1 METISLN
8 SEVINKNSITIG
20 EVLLL
25 LAIHNNENLISAEL
39 KLIKNGF
46 ITAELNSEHQQIG
59 WRITNKGAELLDT
72 IIIESDK
79 AVINKDKE
87 FIELADKLKELFP
100 KGKKAG
106 TTYMWRDS
114 TAVIA
119 RKLKTLVV
127 KYDYQF
133 TEEQAIKATKAYVE
147 SFNGDYTYMQ
157 LLKYFILKTLPDGE
171 IKSDFMS
178 YIENE
183 GQEDELSDNWLTE
196 MR

>member
-1 METISLN
+1 MDKVS
-8 SEVINKNSITIG
+8 INKDVLEKNNLSMD
-20 EVLLL
+20 EFLVLLL
-25 LAIHNNENLISAEL
+25 TYNKANIQEVKQSLVEKGLADFSVFDDELVISSTTKDLITS
-39 KLIKNGF
+39 IS
-46 ITAELNSEHQQIG
+46 I
-59 WRITNKGAELLDT
+59 D
-72 IIIESDK
+72 SDVK
-79 AVINKDKE
+79 VLSKDKE
-87 FIELADKLKELFP
+87 FRELADKLKELFP
-100 KGKKAG
+100 RGKKAG

-157 LLKYFILKTLPDGE
+157 LLKYFILKSLPDGE

-183 GQEDELSDNWLTE
+183 GQEDELSDNWLNE

>member
-1 METISLN
+1 MDKVS
-8 SEVINKNSITIG
+8 INKDVLEKNNLSMD
-20 EVLLL
+20 EFLVLLL
-25 LAIHNNENLISAEL
+25 TYNKANIREVKQSLVEKGLADFSVFDDELVISSTTKDLITS
-39 KLIKNGF
+39 IS
-46 ITAELNSEHQQIG
+46 I
-59 WRITNKGAELLDT
+59 D
-72 IIIESDK
+72 SDVK
-79 AVINKDKE
+79 VLSKDKE
-87 FIELADKLKELFP
+87 FRELADKLKELFP

-157 LLKYFILKTLPDGE
+157 LLKYFILKSLPDGE

-183 GQEDELSDNWLTE
+183 GQEDELSDNWLNE

>member
-1 METISLN
+1 MDKVS
-8 SEVINKNSITIG
+8 INKDVLEKNNLSMN
-20 EVLLL
+20 EFLVLLL
-25 LAIHNNENLISAEL
+25 TYNKANIQEVKQSLVEKGLADFSVFDDELVISSTTKDLITS
-39 KLIKNGF
+39 IS
-46 ITAELNSEHQQIG
+46 I
-59 WRITNKGAELLDT
+59 D
-72 IIIESDK
+72 SDVK
-79 AVINKDKE
+79 VLSKDKE
-87 FIELADKLKELFP
+87 FRELADKLKELFP

-157 LLKYFILKTLPDGE
+157 LLKYFILKSLPDGE

-183 GQEDELSDNWLTE
+183 GQEDGLSDNWLNE

>member
-1 METISLN
+1 MDKVS
-8 SEVINKNSITIG
+8 INKDVLEKNNLSMDEFLVLLLTYNKANIQEVKQSLVEKGLADFSVYDDELVISSTTKDLITSITIDSDVK
-20 EVLLL
+20 VL
-25 LAIHNNENLISAEL
+25 S
-39 KLIKNGF
+39 
-46 ITAELNSEHQQIG
+46 
-59 WRITNKGAELLDT
+59 
-72 IIIESDK
+72 
-79 AVINKDKE
+79 KDKE
-87 FIELADKLKELFP
+87 FRELADKLKELFP

-157 LLKYFILKTLPDGE
+157 LLKYFILKSLPDGE

-183 GQEDELSDNWLTE
+183 GQEDELSDNWLNE

>member
-1 METISLN
+1 MDKVS
-8 SEVINKNSITIG
+8 INKDVLEKNNLSMD
-20 EVLLL
+20 EFLVLLL
-25 LAIHNNENLISAEL
+25 TYNKANIQEVKQSLVEKGLADFSVFDDELVISSTTKDLITS
-39 KLIKNGF
+39 IS
-46 ITAELNSEHQQIG
+46 I
-59 WRITNKGAELLDT
+59 D
-72 IIIESDK
+72 SDVK
-79 AVINKDKE
+79 VLSKDKE
-87 FIELADKLKELFP
+87 FRELADKLKELFP

-127 KYDYQF
+127 KYEYEF

>member
-1 METISLN
+1 MDKVS
-8 SEVINKNSITIG
+8 INKDVLEKNNLSMNEFLVLLLTYNKANIQEVKQSLVEKGLADFSVFDDELVISSTTKDLITSITIDSDVK
-20 EVLLL
+20 VL
-25 LAIHNNENLISAEL
+25 S
-39 KLIKNGF
+39 
-46 ITAELNSEHQQIG
+46 
-59 WRITNKGAELLDT
+59 
-72 IIIESDK
+72 
-79 AVINKDKE
+79 KDKE
-87 FIELADKLKELFP
+87 FKELADKLKELFP

-157 LLKYFILKTLPDGE
+157 LLKYFILKSLPDGE

-183 GQEDELSDNWLTE
+183 GDENDMGNDWNTSLK
-196 MR
+196 

>member
-1 METISLN
+1 MDKVS
-8 SEVINKNSITIG
+8 INKDVLEKNNLSMDEFLVLLLTYNKANIQEVKHSLVEKGLADFSVYDDELVISSTTKDLITSITIDSD
-20 EVLLL
+20 VKV
-25 LAIHNNENLISAEL
+25 IS
-39 KLIKNGF
+39 
-46 ITAELNSEHQQIG
+46 
-59 WRITNKGAELLDT
+59 
-72 IIIESDK
+72 
-79 AVINKDKE
+79 KDKE
-87 FIELADKLKELFP
+87 FKELADKLKELFP

-157 LLKYFILKTLPDGE
+157 LLKYFILKSLPDGE

-183 GQEDELSDNWLTE
+183 GQEDDMGKDWNTSLK
-196 MR
+196 

>member
-1 METISLN
+1 MDKVS
-8 SEVINKNSITIG
+8 INKDVLEKNNLSMDEFLVLLLTYNKANIQEVKQSLVEKGLADFSVYDDELVISSTTKDLITSITIDSD
-20 EVLLL
+20 VKV
-25 LAIHNNENLISAEL
+25 IS
-39 KLIKNGF
+39 
-46 ITAELNSEHQQIG
+46 
-59 WRITNKGAELLDT
+59 
-72 IIIESDK
+72 
-79 AVINKDKE
+79 KDKE
-87 FIELADKLKELFP
+87 FKELADKLKELFP

-157 LLKYFILKTLPDGE
+157 LLKYFILKSLPDGE

-183 GQEDELSDNWLTE
+183 GQEDELSDNWLNE

>member
-1 METISLN
+1 MDKVS
-8 SEVINKNSITIG
+8 INKDVLEKNNLSMD
-20 EVLLL
+20 EFLVLLL
-25 LAIHNNENLISAEL
+25 TYNKANIQEVKQSLVEKGLADFSVFDDELVISSATKDLITS
-39 KLIKNGF
+39 IS
-46 ITAELNSEHQQIG
+46 I
-59 WRITNKGAELLDT
+59 D
-72 IIIESDK
+72 SDVK
-79 AVINKDKE
+79 VLSKDKE
-87 FIELADKLKELFP
+87 FKELADKLKELFP

-157 LLKYFILKTLPDGE
+157 LLKYFILKSLPDGE

-183 GQEDELSDNWLTE
+183 GQEDELSDNWLNE

>member
-1 METISLN
+1 MDKVS
-8 SEVINKNSITIG
+8 INKDVLEKNNLSMDEFLVLLLTYNKANIQEVKQSLVEKGLADFSVFDDELVISSTTKDLITSITIDSDVK
-20 EVLLL
+20 VL
-25 LAIHNNENLISAEL
+25 S
-39 KLIKNGF
+39 
-46 ITAELNSEHQQIG
+46 
-59 WRITNKGAELLDT
+59 
-72 IIIESDK
+72 
-79 AVINKDKE
+79 KDKE
-87 FIELADKLKELFP
+87 FKELADKLKELFP

-157 LLKYFILKTLPDGE
+157 LLKYFILKSLPDGE

-183 GQEDELSDNWLTE
+183 GDENNMGNDWNTSLK
-196 MR
+196 

>member
-1 METISLN
+1 MDKVS
-8 SEVINKNSITIG
+8 INKDVLEKNNLSMD
-20 EVLLL
+20 EFLVLLL
-25 LAIHNNENLISAEL
+25 TYNKANIQEVKQSLVEKGLADFSVFDDELVISSTTKDLITS
-39 KLIKNGF
+39 IS
-46 ITAELNSEHQQIG
+46 I
-59 WRITNKGAELLDT
+59 D
-72 IIIESDK
+72 SDVK
-79 AVINKDKE
+79 VLSKDKE
-87 FIELADKLKELFP
+87 FKELADKLKELFP

-157 LLKYFILKTLPDGE
+157 LLKYFILKSLPDGE

>member
-1 METISLN
+1 MDKVS
-8 SEVINKNSITIG
+8 INKDVLEKYNLSMD
-20 EVLLL
+20 EFLVLLL
-25 LAIHNNENLISAEL
+25 TYNKANIQEVKQSLVEKGLADFSVFDDELVISSTTKDLITS
-39 KLIKNGF
+39 IS
-46 ITAELNSEHQQIG
+46 I
-59 WRITNKGAELLDT
+59 D
-72 IIIESDK
+72 SDVK
-79 AVINKDKE
+79 VLSKDKE
-87 FIELADKLKELFP
+87 FKELADKLKELFP

-157 LLKYFILKTLPDGE
+157 LLKYFILKSLPDGE

-183 GQEDELSDNWLTE
+183 GQEDELSDNWLNE

>member
-1 METISLN
+1 MDKVS
-8 SEVINKNSITIG
+8 INKDVLEKNNLSMD
-20 EVLLL
+20 EFLVLLL
-25 LAIHNNENLISAEL
+25 TYNKANIQEVKQSLVEKGLADFSVFDDELVISSTTKDLITS
-39 KLIKNGF
+39 IS
-46 ITAELNSEHQQIG
+46 I
-59 WRITNKGAELLDT
+59 D
-72 IIIESDK
+72 SDVK
-79 AVINKDKE
+79 VLSKDKE
-87 FIELADKLKELFP
+87 FRELAEKLKELFP

-157 LLKYFILKTLPDGE
+157 LLKYFILKSLPDGE

-183 GQEDELSDNWLTE
+183 GQEDELSDNWLNE

>member
-1 METISLN
+1 MDKVS
-8 SEVINKNSITIG
+8 INKDVLEKNNLSMDEFLVLLLTYNKANIQEVKQSLVEKGLADFSVFDDELVISSTTKDLITSITIDSDVK
-20 EVLLL
+20 VL
-25 LAIHNNENLISAEL
+25 S
-39 KLIKNGF
+39 
-46 ITAELNSEHQQIG
+46 
-59 WRITNKGAELLDT
+59 
-72 IIIESDK
+72 
-79 AVINKDKE
+79 KDKE
-87 FIELADKLKELFP
+87 FKELADKLKELFP

-157 LLKYFILKTLPDGE
+157 LLKYFILKSLPDGE

-183 GQEDELSDNWLTE
+183 GQEDELSDNWLNK

>member
-1 METISLN
+1 MDKVS
-8 SEVINKNSITIG
+8 INKDVLEKYNLSMD
-20 EVLLL
+20 EFLVLLL
-25 LAIHNNENLISAEL
+25 TYNKANIREVKQSLVEKGLADFSVFDDELVISSTTKDLITS
-39 KLIKNGF
+39 IS
-46 ITAELNSEHQQIG
+46 I
-59 WRITNKGAELLDT
+59 D
-72 IIIESDK
+72 SDVK
-79 AVINKDKE
+79 VLSKDKE
-87 FIELADKLKELFP
+87 FRELADKLKELFP

-157 LLKYFILKTLPDGE
+157 LLKYFILKSLPDGE

-183 GQEDELSDNWLTE
+183 GQEDELSDNWLNE

>member
-1 METISLN
+1 MDKVS
-8 SEVINKNSITIG
+8 INKDVLEKNNLSMNEFLVLLLTYNKANIQEVKQSLVEKGLADFSVFDDELVISSTTKDLITSITIDSDVK
-20 EVLLL
+20 VL
-25 LAIHNNENLISAEL
+25 S
-39 KLIKNGF
+39 
-46 ITAELNSEHQQIG
+46 
-59 WRITNKGAELLDT
+59 
-72 IIIESDK
+72 
-79 AVINKDKE
+79 KDKE
-87 FIELADKLKELFP
+87 FRELADKLKELFP

-157 LLKYFILKTLPDGE
+157 LLKYFILKSLPDGE

-183 GQEDELSDNWLTE
+183 GQEDELSDNWLNE

>member
-1 METISLN
+1 MDKVS
-8 SEVINKNSITIG
+8 INKDVLEKNNLSMDEFLVLLLTYNKANIQEVKQSLVEKGLADFSVFDDELVISSATKDLITSITIDSDVK
-20 EVLLL
+20 VL
-25 LAIHNNENLISAEL
+25 S
-39 KLIKNGF
+39 
-46 ITAELNSEHQQIG
+46 
-59 WRITNKGAELLDT
+59 
-72 IIIESDK
+72 
-79 AVINKDKE
+79 KDKE
-87 FIELADKLKELFP
+87 FRELADKLKELFP

-157 LLKYFILKTLPDGE
+157 LLKYFILKSLPDGE

-183 GQEDELSDNWLTE
+183 GQEDELSDNWLNE

>member
-1 METISLN
+1 MDKVS
-8 SEVINKNSITIG
+8 INKDVLEKNNLSMD
-20 EVLLL
+20 EFLVLLL
-25 LAIHNNENLISAEL
+25 TYNKANIQEVKQSLVEKGLADFSVFDDELVISSATKDL
-39 KLIKNGF
+39 
-46 ITAELNSEHQQIG
+46 
-59 WRITNKGAELLDT
+59 ITNIT
-72 IIIESDK
+72 IDSDVK
-79 AVINKDKE
+79 VLSKDKE
-87 FIELADKLKELFP
+87 FRELADKLKELFP

-133 TEEQAIKATKAYVE
+133 TEEQAIKATKSYVE

-183 GQEDELSDNWLTE
+183 GQEDELSDNWLNE

>member
-1 METISLN
+1 MDKVS
-8 SEVINKNSITIG
+8 INKDVLEKNNLSMD
-20 EVLLL
+20 EFLVLLL
-25 LAIHNNENLISAEL
+25 TYNKANIQEVKQSLVEKELADFSVFDNELVISSTTKDLITSIA
-39 KLIKNGF
+39 I
-46 ITAELNSEHQQIG
+46 
-59 WRITNKGAELLDT
+59 D
-72 IIIESDK
+72 SDVK
-79 AVINKDKE
+79 VLSKDKE
-87 FIELADKLKELFP
+87 FRELADKLKELFP

-157 LLKYFILKTLPDGE
+157 LLKYFILKSLPDGE

-183 GQEDELSDNWLTE
+183 GQEDELSDNWLNE

>member
-1 METISLN
+1 MDKVS
-8 SEVINKNSITIG
+8 INKDVLEKNNLSMDEFLVLLLTYNKANIQEVKQSLVEKGLADFSVFDEDLIISSTTKDLITSITIDSDVK
-20 EVLLL
+20 VL
-25 LAIHNNENLISAEL
+25 S
-39 KLIKNGF
+39 
-46 ITAELNSEHQQIG
+46 
-59 WRITNKGAELLDT
+59 
-72 IIIESDK
+72 
-79 AVINKDKE
+79 KDKE
-87 FIELADKLKELFP
+87 FRELADKLKELFP

-157 LLKYFILKTLPDGE
+157 LLKYFILKSLPDGE

-183 GQEDELSDNWLTE
+183 GQEDELSDNWLNE

>member
-1 METISLN
+1 MDKVS
-8 SEVINKNSITIG
+8 INKDVLEKYNLSMDEFLVLLLTYNKANIQEVKQSLVEKGLADFSVFDDELVISSTTKDLITSITIDSDVK
-20 EVLLL
+20 VL
-25 LAIHNNENLISAEL
+25 S
-39 KLIKNGF
+39 
-46 ITAELNSEHQQIG
+46 
-59 WRITNKGAELLDT
+59 
-72 IIIESDK
+72 
-79 AVINKDKE
+79 KDKE
-87 FIELADKLKELFP
+87 FKELADKLKELFP

-157 LLKYFILKTLPDGE
+157 LLKYFILKSLPDGE

-183 GQEDELSDNWLTE
+183 GQEDELSDNWLNE

>member
-1 METISLN
+1 MDKVS
-8 SEVINKNSITIG
+8 INKDVLEKNNLSMD
-20 EVLLL
+20 EFLVLLL
-25 LAIHNNENLISAEL
+25 TYNKANIQEVKQSLVEKGLADFSVFDDELVISSTTKDLITS
-39 KLIKNGF
+39 IS
-46 ITAELNSEHQQIG
+46 I
-59 WRITNKGAELLDT
+59 D
-72 IIIESDK
+72 SDVK
-79 AVINKDKE
+79 VLSKDKE
-87 FIELADKLKELFP
+87 FKELADKLKELFP

-157 LLKYFILKTLPDGE
+157 LLKYFILKSLPDGE

-183 GQEDELSDNWLTE
+183 GQEDELSDNWLNE

>member
-1 METISLN
+1 MDKVS
-8 SEVINKNSITIG
+8 INKDVLEKNNLSMDEFLVLLLTYNKANIQEVKQSLVEKGLADFSVFDDELVISSTTKDLITSITIDSDVK
-20 EVLLL
+20 VL
-25 LAIHNNENLISAEL
+25 S
-39 KLIKNGF
+39 
-46 ITAELNSEHQQIG
+46 
-59 WRITNKGAELLDT
+59 
-72 IIIESDK
+72 
-79 AVINKDKE
+79 KDKE
-87 FIELADKLKELFP
+87 FKELADKLKELCP

-157 LLKYFILKTLPDGE
+157 LLKYFILKSLPDGE

>member
-1 METISLN
+1 MDKVS
-8 SEVINKNSITIG
+8 INKDVLEKNNLSMDEFLVLLLTYNKANIQKVKQSLVEKGLADFSVFDDELVISSTTKDLITSITIDSDVK
-20 EVLLL
+20 VL
-25 LAIHNNENLISAEL
+25 S
-39 KLIKNGF
+39 
-46 ITAELNSEHQQIG
+46 
-59 WRITNKGAELLDT
+59 
-72 IIIESDK
+72 
-79 AVINKDKE
+79 KDKE
-87 FIELADKLKELFP
+87 FKELADKLKELFP
-100 KGKKAG
+100 KGRKAG

-157 LLKYFILKTLPDGE
+157 LLKYFILKSLPDGE

-183 GQEDELSDNWLTE
+183 GQEDELSDNWLNE

>member
-1 METISLN
+1 MDKVS
-8 SEVINKNSITIG
+8 INKDVLEKNNLSMDEFLVLLLTYNKANIQEVKQSLVEKGLADFSVFDEDLVISSTTKDLITSITIDSDVK
-20 EVLLL
+20 VL
-25 LAIHNNENLISAEL
+25 S
-39 KLIKNGF
+39 
-46 ITAELNSEHQQIG
+46 
-59 WRITNKGAELLDT
+59 
-72 IIIESDK
+72 
-79 AVINKDKE
+79 KDKE
-87 FIELADKLKELFP
+87 FRELADKLKELFP

-157 LLKYFILKTLPDGE
+157 LLKYFILKSLPDGE

-183 GQEDELSDNWLTE
+183 GQEDELSDNWLNE

>member
-1 METISLN
+1 MDKVS
-8 SEVINKNSITIG
+8 INKDVLEKYNLSMDEFLVLLLTYNKANIQEVKQSLVEKGLADFSVFDDELIISSTTKDLITSITIDSDVK
-20 EVLLL
+20 VL
-25 LAIHNNENLISAEL
+25 S
-39 KLIKNGF
+39 
-46 ITAELNSEHQQIG
+46 
-59 WRITNKGAELLDT
+59 
-72 IIIESDK
+72 
-79 AVINKDKE
+79 KDKE
-87 FIELADKLKELFP
+87 FRELADKLKELFP

-157 LLKYFILKTLPDGE
+157 LLKYFILKSLPDGE

-183 GQEDELSDNWLTE
+183 GQEDELSDNWLNE

>member
-1 METISLN
+1 MDKVS
-8 SEVINKNSITIG
+8 INKDVLEKNNLSMD
-20 EVLLL
+20 EFLVLLL
-25 LAIHNNENLISAEL
+25 TYNKANIQEVKQSLVEKGLADFSVFDDELIISSTT
-39 KLIKNGF
+39 KDLITS
-46 ITAELNSEHQQIG
+46 ISI
-59 WRITNKGAELLDT
+59 D
-72 IIIESDK
+72 SDVK
-79 AVINKDKE
+79 VLSKDKE
-87 FIELADKLKELFP
+87 FRELADKLKELFP

-127 KYDYQF
+127 KYDYEF
-133 TEEQAIKATKAYVE
+133 TEEQALKATKAYVE

-183 GQEDELSDNWLTE
+183 GQEDELSDNWLNE

>member
-1 METISLN
+1 MDKVS
-8 SEVINKNSITIG
+8 INKDVLEKNNLSMNEFLVLLLTYNKANIQEVKQSLVEKGLADFSVFDDELIISSTTKDLITSITIDSDVK
-20 EVLLL
+20 VL
-25 LAIHNNENLISAEL
+25 S
-39 KLIKNGF
+39 
-46 ITAELNSEHQQIG
+46 
-59 WRITNKGAELLDT
+59 
-72 IIIESDK
+72 
-79 AVINKDKE
+79 KDKE
-87 FIELADKLKELFP
+87 FRELADKLKELFP

-157 LLKYFILKTLPDGE
+157 LLKYFILKSLPDGE

-183 GQEDELSDNWLTE
+183 GQEDELSDNWLNE

>member
-1 METISLN
+1 MDKVS
-8 SEVINKNSITIG
+8 INKDVLEKNNLSMNEFLVLLLTYNKANIQEVKQSLVEKGLADFSVYDDELVISSTTKDLITSITIDSD
-20 EVLLL
+20 VKV
-25 LAIHNNENLISAEL
+25 IS
-39 KLIKNGF
+39 
-46 ITAELNSEHQQIG
+46 
-59 WRITNKGAELLDT
+59 
-72 IIIESDK
+72 
-79 AVINKDKE
+79 KDKE
-87 FIELADKLKELFP
+87 FKELADKLKELFP

-157 LLKYFILKTLPDGE
+157 LLKYFILKSLPDGE

-183 GQEDELSDNWLTE
+183 GQEDELSDNWLNE

>member
-1 METISLN
+1 MDKVS
-8 SEVINKNSITIG
+8 INKDVLEKNNLSMD
-20 EVLLL
+20 EFLVLLL
-25 LAIHNNENLISAEL
+25 TYNKANIQEVKQSLVEKGLADFSVFDDELVISSTTKDLITS
-39 KLIKNGF
+39 IS
-46 ITAELNSEHQQIG
+46 I
-59 WRITNKGAELLDT
+59 D
-72 IIIESDK
+72 SDVK
-79 AVINKDKE
+79 VLSKDKE
-87 FIELADKLKELFP
+87 FKELADKLKELFP

-157 LLKYFILKTLPDGE
+157 LLKYFILKSLPDGE

-183 GQEDELSDNWLTE
+183 GQEDELNDNWLNE

>member
-1 METISLN
+1 MDKVS
-8 SEVINKNSITIG
+8 INKDVLEKYNLSMDEFLVLLLTYNKANIQEVKQSLVEKGLADFSVFDDELVISSTTKDLITSITIDSDVK
-20 EVLLL
+20 VL
-25 LAIHNNENLISAEL
+25 S
-39 KLIKNGF
+39 
-46 ITAELNSEHQQIG
+46 
-59 WRITNKGAELLDT
+59 
-72 IIIESDK
+72 
-79 AVINKDKE
+79 KDKE
-87 FIELADKLKELFP
+87 FRELADKLKELFP
-100 KGKKAG
+100 RGKKAG

-157 LLKYFILKTLPDGE
+157 LLKYFILKSLPDGE

-183 GQEDELSDNWLTE
+183 GQEDELSDNWLNE

>member
-1 METISLN
+1 MDKVS
-8 SEVINKNSITIG
+8 INKDVLEKNNLSMDEFLVLLLTYNKANIQEVKQSLVEKGLADFSVFDDELVISSTTKDLITSITIDSDVK
-20 EVLLL
+20 VL
-25 LAIHNNENLISAEL
+25 S
-39 KLIKNGF
+39 
-46 ITAELNSEHQQIG
+46 
-59 WRITNKGAELLDT
+59 
-72 IIIESDK
+72 
-79 AVINKDKE
+79 KDKE
-87 FIELADKLKELFP
+87 FKELADKLKELFP

-157 LLKYFILKTLPDGE
+157 LLKYFILKSLPDGE

-183 GQEDELSDNWLTE
+183 GHEDELSDNWLTE
-196 MR
+196 IR

>member
-1 METISLN
+1 MDKVS
-8 SEVINKNSITIG
+8 INKDVLEKNNLSMD
-20 EVLLL
+20 EFLVLLL
-25 LAIHNNENLISAEL
+25 TYNKANIQEVKQSLVEKGLADFSVFDDELFISSTTKDLITS
-39 KLIKNGF
+39 IS
-46 ITAELNSEHQQIG
+46 I
-59 WRITNKGAELLDT
+59 D
-72 IIIESDK
+72 SDVK
-79 AVINKDKE
+79 VLSRDKE
-87 FIELADKLKELFP
+87 FKELADKLKELFP

-157 LLKYFILKTLPDGE
+157 LLKYFILKSLPDGE

-183 GQEDELSDNWLTE
+183 GQEDELSDNWLNK

>member
-1 METISLN
+1 MDKVS
-8 SEVINKNSITIG
+8 INKDVLEKNNLSMDEFLVLLLTYNKANIQEVKQSIVEKGLADFSVFDDELVISSTTKDLITSITIDSDVK
-20 EVLLL
+20 VL
-25 LAIHNNENLISAEL
+25 S
-39 KLIKNGF
+39 
-46 ITAELNSEHQQIG
+46 
-59 WRITNKGAELLDT
+59 
-72 IIIESDK
+72 
-79 AVINKDKE
+79 KDKE
-87 FIELADKLKELFP
+87 FKELADKLKELFP

-157 LLKYFILKTLPDGE
+157 LLKYFILKSLPDGE

>member
-1 METISLN
+1 MDKVS
-8 SEVINKNSITIG
+8 INKDVLEKNNLSMDEFLVLLLTYNKANIQEVKQSLVEKGLADFSVFDEDLVISSTTKDLITSITIDSDVK
-20 EVLLL
+20 VL
-25 LAIHNNENLISAEL
+25 S
-39 KLIKNGF
+39 
-46 ITAELNSEHQQIG
+46 
-59 WRITNKGAELLDT
+59 
-72 IIIESDK
+72 
-79 AVINKDKE
+79 KDKE
-87 FIELADKLKELFP
+87 FKELADKLKELFP

-157 LLKYFILKTLPDGE
+157 LLKYFILKSLPDGE

-178 YIENE
+178 YIDNE
-183 GQEDELSDNWLTE
+183 GQEDELSDNWLNE

>member
-1 METISLN
+1 MDRVS
-8 SEVINKNSITIG
+8 INKDVLEKNNLSMDEFLVLLLTYNKANIQEVKQSLVEKGLADFSVFDDTLVISSTTKDLITSITIDSD
-20 EVLLL
+20 VKV
-25 LAIHNNENLISAEL
+25 IS
-39 KLIKNGF
+39 
-46 ITAELNSEHQQIG
+46 
-59 WRITNKGAELLDT
+59 
-72 IIIESDK
+72 
-79 AVINKDKE
+79 KDRE
-87 FIELADKLKELFP
+87 FKELADKLKELFP

-133 TEEQAIKATKAYVE
+133 TEEQAIKATKSYVE

-183 GQEDELSDNWLTE
+183 GDENDIGSDWNTSLK
-196 MR
+196 